1 MNKNNQKTPIN
12 KSTGIE
18 IIILS
23 KYFFVSGWLKYHA
36 QFIARDGPLE
46 ITGGRDEKFSVH
58 T

>member
-23 KYFFVSGWLKYHA
+23 KYLFVSGWLKYHA

-46 ITGGRDEKFSVH
+46 ITEGRG
-58 T
+58 